1 MHLSRIDLNLFLVFD
16 AIYSEGGVTAAAR
29 RLNLTQPA
37 ISHALARL
45 RDQLGDP
52 LFTRQGRSLAPTP
65 AARRMIGPVR
75 LAIQGLRGTLAGA
88 GSFQPATARH
98 SFTLGMRDLLE
109 TWLLPE
115 LATRL
120 HAAAP
125 QIDLA
130 VVKVS
135 RRELEM
141 ELAAG
146 TIDAAVDVLL
156 PLSRAVQRTRLADE
170 PLRVLA
176 RRGHPRIG
184 KQLTL
189 KRYLTEDHVM
199 VSARRRGLAL
209 EDLELA
215 RDGHQRNVRLRC
227 QHYFAAARVVADTD
241 LLCTLTAPVA
251 RILGEALPLQ
261 VLRFPLTTQRFD
273 LFLYWHGQAEADPAN
288 RWLRQTVLEAA
299 RAAAGA
305 RP

>member
-45 RDQLGDP
+45 RQQLGDP

-75 LAIQGLRGTLAGA
+75 QAIQSLRGTLADA
-88 GSFQPATARH
+88 GGFQPATARRG
-98 SFTLGMRDLLE
+98 FTIGMRDLLE

-115 LATRL
+115 LATRIRT
-120 HAAAP
+120 AAP
-125 QIDLA
+125 HVDLA

-141 ELAAG
+141 ELSAG

-156 PLSRAVQRTRLADE
+156 PLPHAVQRERLAGE
-170 PLRVLA
+170 PLAVLA
-176 RRGHPRIG
+176 RRDHPRVG
-184 KQLTL
+184 KRLTL
-189 KRYLTEDHVM
+189 PRYLGEDHVM
-199 VSARRRGLAL
+199 VSARRRGQAL
-209 EDLELA
+209 EDLELG
-215 RDGHQRNVRLRC
+215 REGHQRNVRLRC
-227 QHYFAAARVVADTD
+227 QHYFAAARVVARSDM
-241 LLCTLTAPVA
+241 LCTLTTPVA
-251 RILGEALPLQ
+251 RILAEVLPLQ
-261 VLRFPLTTQRFD
+261 LQRFPLATQPFD
-273 LFLYWHGQAEADPAN
+273 LFLYWHAQAEADPASQ
-288 RWLRQTVLEAA
+288 WLRRQVADA
-299 RAAAGA
+299 VRAATPT